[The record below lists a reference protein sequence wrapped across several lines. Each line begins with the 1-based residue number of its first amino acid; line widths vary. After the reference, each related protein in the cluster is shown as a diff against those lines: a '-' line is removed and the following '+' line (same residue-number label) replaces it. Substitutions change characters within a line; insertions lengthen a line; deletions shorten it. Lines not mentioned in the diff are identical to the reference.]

1 MLQIL
6 LPTFAIKRIST
17 AICSGIENSKRRTLG
32 TRAPASRKFFRQPT
46 SILRLLYDPCVCVCF
61 SLRWLI
67 LKISITLRDY
77 WFYGFSFLFFLTN
90 QIRIYDR
97 DDIFFPSLLFRS
109 MTNLSRNE
117 TSRQK
122 SIEERKRHK
131 QRHLS
136 HCFDWFV
143 TIPARLKWPR
153 YYFGMSRLRDRM
165 TFETNTINIKQGK
178 LFVPLATSWHP
189 SSRSSKIFSTIFV
202 ADNAT

>member
-97 DDIFFPSLLFRS
+97 DDIFFPLSSLSINDKSLSKRNIAAKKYRGEKKTQAKTPIALFWLVRDNTGEVKMASLLFRY
-109 MTNLSRNE
+109 
-117 TSRQK
+117 
-122 SIEERKRHK
+122 
-131 QRHLS
+131 
-136 HCFDWFV
+136 V
-143 TIPARLKWPR
+143 T
-153 YYFGMSRLRDRM
+153 
-165 TFETNTINIKQGK
+165 
-178 LFVPLATSWHP
+178 
-189 SSRSSKIFSTIFV
+189 SSRSHDFR
-202 ADNAT
+202 DEYD